1 MPLTYLNRST
11 KLLLR
16 HSRVFSSLNKK
27 KSESDVENEKW
38 FPEKL
43 SSYESYQPP
52 ETTIK
57 ENIWFIP

>member
-16 HSRVFSSLNKK
+16 HSRVLSSLNKK
-27 KSESDVENEKW
+27 KSEYDVENEKW

-43 SSYESYQPP
+43 SSCKPP
-52 ETTIK
+52 ETTKK